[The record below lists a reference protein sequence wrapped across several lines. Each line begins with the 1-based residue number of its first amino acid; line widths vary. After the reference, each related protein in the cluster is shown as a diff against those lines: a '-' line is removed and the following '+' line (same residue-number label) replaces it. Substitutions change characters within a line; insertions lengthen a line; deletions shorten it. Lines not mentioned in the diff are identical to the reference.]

1 MRWIMDTLKTIL
13 DSKIIAIARGIYGED
28 LVKAALA
35 LYEGGV
41 RAFEVTFEQ
50 DKPSSLTAD
59 AIRALSAALP
69 ADAAVGAGTVMN
81 REQVIIAAESGAAFI
96 ISPNTDK
103 EVIEET
109 KRLSLISIPGAIT
122 PTEIAA
128 AHRFGADIVKIFPAG
143 ALGVDYF
150 KAVRAPLAHIMM
162 AAVAGIT
169 KNNIRSFEDA
179 GAAAYGVSS
188 SLFDPK
194 LIAEKRFDLIRSAAE
209 DMYSALG

>member
-1 MRWIMDTLKTIL
+1 MDTLKTIL